1 MPPDP
6 RALAT
11 VARWKNGAIAA
22 VGVLVGA
29 WWCAHDLGRRAT
41 WLAALAAVALTA
53 YATAFNDL
61 LDVDIDRRA
70 HPRRPLPAG
79 ALTPRAVRAF
89 AIVMAALGVLC
100 ASLARPSLGYLS
112 VAVVAL
118 MTIYSLL
125 LARLPL
131 VGNIVVALLAS
142 LPFFYGAVTVGAAR
156 GGLALV
162 AVAAPLHLARE
173 LAKSLDDA
181 PADAAYRRTAPLVL
195 GAAVTRGCI
204 VLALALFA
212 WRALALTATV
222 PLARNLLV
230 PAITIALVA
239 CGRALA
245 GRAGA
250 PLLFKAAMLAAM
262 AALVVAR

>member
-41 WLAALAAVALTA
+41 WLAALAAVVLTA
-53 YATAFNDL
+53 YANAFNDL

-89 AIVMAALGVLC
+89 AIVMAALGVLF

-156 GGLALV
+156 GGQALG
-162 AVAAPLHLARE
+162 P
-173 LAKSLDDA
+173 
-181 PADAAYRRTAPLVL
+181 
-195 GAAVTRGCI
+195 
-204 VLALALFA
+204 
-212 WRALALTATV
+212 V
-222 PLARNLLV
+222 P
-230 PAITIALVA
+230 
-239 CGRALA
+239 
-245 GRAGA
+245 
-250 PLLFKAAMLAAM
+250 
-262 AALVVAR
+262 